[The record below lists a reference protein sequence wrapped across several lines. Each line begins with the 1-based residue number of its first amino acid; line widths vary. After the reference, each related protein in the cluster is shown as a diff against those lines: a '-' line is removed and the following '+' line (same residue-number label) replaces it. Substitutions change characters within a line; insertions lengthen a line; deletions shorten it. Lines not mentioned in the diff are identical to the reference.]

1 MCVSTIGYLCKH
13 AHNHEIFAP
22 FYTIDTFRLT
32 ECIGKLSYIVFT
44 SLVLA
49 ESWQNPDGVNHL
61 FQILLSTGLR
71 QALRSNR
78 PVYSFE
84 YPDLVP
90 TINRLPWPIR
100 SKMNIGDWTSA
111 CNNHSL
117 FRLKDHAIVLVAP
130 PSLEWLM
137 MDFHRIDEAAPGP
150 QARASLLLR
159 RNATPQQGR
168 S

>member
-1 MCVSTIGYLCKH
+1 M
-13 AHNHEIFAP
+13 
-22 FYTIDTFRLT
+22 
-32 ECIGKLSYIVFT
+32 FT

-49 ESWQNPDGVNHL
+49 ESWQNPDGFNHL
-61 FQILLSTGLR
+61 VQILLSTGLR

-90 TINRLPWPIR
+90 TINWLPWPIR
-100 SKMNIGDWTSA
+100 SKINIGDWTSA

-117 FRLKDHAIVLVAP
+117 LRLMGHAIVLVGP

-137 MDFHRIDEAAPGP
+137 TEFRRIDEAAPGP

-159 RNATPQQGR
+159 RNATSQQGR